1 MKRLAMCNST
11 EPTTCFDAS
20 KAHILTGRCGLSRHR
35 LYTNDNNANAPSAP
49 WIKRANGPSSLH
61 SPFFAPW
68 YFEPFPDAIV
78 AAEVAEMICINV
90 EEEAAVLDR
99 VSIIVGVGSKEATA
113 TTGPKFGANR
123 LEDAA

>member
-1 MKRLAMCNST
+1 MKRFAMCSNT

-20 KAHILTGRCGLSRHR
+20 KAQILTGRCGLSRHR

-49 WIKRANGPSSLH
+49 CMKRANGPSSSH

-68 YFEPFPDAIV
+68 CFEPFPDSIA
-78 AAEVAEMICINV
+78 AAEVAEMISINV
-90 EEEAAVLDR
+90 EEGVGVLDR
-99 VSIIVGVGSKEATA
+99 APITVGVGSKEATA
-113 TTGPKFGANR
+113 TTGPKFGAKR